1 MQYQVLVAC
10 CLEST
15 VLFCLLVFL
24 YFCFFFFETN
34 YVDQAGLV
42 IN

>member
-1 MQYQVLVAC
+1 MPYQVLVAC

-15 VLFCLLVFL
+15 VLFCLLVFFVFL
-24 YFCFFFFETN
+24 LFFFETN